1 MKKKKPRETADTGFF
16 AQARPAEKKSL
27 LSMLISAGLGV
38 LTVLVSL
45 FPLWIKT
52 PENKNVLYNFLGV
65 VNQDVGSDAV
75 RDDNVPLLLFY
86 YAGVVLL
93 AVGCIGVYNKL
104 KIAPV
109 FLVFAAVSL
118 LCFAGKQHGDRGVF
132 RHTDSRHHDFS
143 GGQHADCLGAVGGI
157 CFEANAATRQETIT
171 PRGYHNNPM
180 QP

>member
-52 PENKNVLYNFLGV
+52 PENKNVLYNFLGG

-118 LCFAGKQHGDRGVF
+118 LFFAGGWMNVPFSENSTATEAFSDTPIPAITIFLAVSTLIASVLSVGFVLKQ
-132 RHTDSRHHDFS
+132 
-143 GGQHADCLGAVGGI
+143 
-157 CFEANAATRQETIT
+157 
-171 PRGYHNNPM
+171 M
-180 QP
+180 QQPVRKR

>member
-104 KIAPV
+104 KIA
-109 FLVFAAVSL
+109 VSL
-118 LCFAGKQHGDRGVF
+118 LFFAGGWMNVPFSENSTATEAFSDTPIPAITIFLAVSTLIASVLSVGFVLKQ
-132 RHTDSRHHDFS
+132 
-143 GGQHADCLGAVGGI
+143 
-157 CFEANAATRQETIT
+157 
-171 PRGYHNNPM
+171 M
-180 QP
+180 QQPVRKR